1 MIKVAREL
9 DVGRSHPLTVLDDV
23 EPHYQKGVWA
33 LILDEDAYCVIHVPS
48 GMVVPN
54 YKEGGQHFHSYG
66 DAVALVDR
74 FYEVVPNIASTATPG
89 IMPPE
94 LSPKAADYDMLLSLI
109 QQ

>member
-9 DVGRSHPLTVLDDV
+9 EVGRNHPITVLEDV
-23 EPHYQKGVWA
+23 EPSYQKGVWA
-33 LILDEDAYCVIHVPS
+33 IITDEDAYCVIHAPS

-54 YKEGGQHFHSYG
+54 YKEGGQHFRNYD

-74 FYEVVPNIASTATPG
+74 FYEVVPNIASTASPG
-89 IMPPE
+89 ITPTE
-94 LSPKAADYDMLLSLI
+94 LAPKTADYDMLLGLI